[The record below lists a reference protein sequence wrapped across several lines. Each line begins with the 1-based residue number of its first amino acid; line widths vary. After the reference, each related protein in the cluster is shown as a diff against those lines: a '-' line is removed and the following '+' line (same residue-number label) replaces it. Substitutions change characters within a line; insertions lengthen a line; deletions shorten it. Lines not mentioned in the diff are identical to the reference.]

1 MKKLAL
7 LSLLLLAACKRTKPT
22 PTAVPSAGG
31 KPIVVSRPNDWPV
44 NVAGEPYQL
53 RLKVNSLTFCDDRGG
68 QRLDLVTG
76 IQTSFVQP
84 CVTNK
89 ADDSDPTPNPDD
101 NLVEVA
107 SPDMEHE
114 ANDRVCIDSCY
125 WLNGRARN
133 WLNEGKTVIIGTGS
147 EVEMIDGEKDRTVI
161 VSHEGADK
169 LAIGSGWVA
178 WIPYAQSSVHLLRE
192 SSIVWISE
200 KRSD

>member
-7 LSLLLLAACKRTKPT
+7 LSLLLLAACKRTKPAPAVA
-22 PTAVPSAGG
+22 PTAADKPTVVF
-31 KPIVVSRPNDWPV
+31 KPIDWPV
-44 NVAGEPYQL
+44 NVVGDPYQL
-53 RLKVNSLTFCDDRGG
+53 RLKANSFTFCDDRGG

-76 IQTSFVQP
+76 SQASFVQS

-125 WLNGRARN
+125 WLNGRGHN

-147 EVEMIDGEKDRTVI
+147 EVEVIDGEKDRTAI
-161 VSHEGADK
+161 IAHDGADK

-178 WIPYAQSSVHLLRE
+178 WIPYAQSSIHLLRE
-192 SSIVWISE
+192 S
-200 KRSD
+200 R